1 MSAEERF
8 WLALVA
14 LVLALMTAAWAYGTY
29 CYVQM
34 VRHRRPG
41 VPMLAMLWPA
51 ESLTERGREF
61 RRRVLRSYG
70 AFALLAIALLILNEQ
85 LPS

>member
-1 MSAEERF
+1 MSAEEQF

-14 LVLALMTAAWAYGTY
+14 IVLALMTAAWAYGTY

-41 VPMLAMLWPA
+41 IPMLAMLWPA

-61 RRRVLRSYG
+61 RKGVLRSYA
-70 AFALLAIALLILNEQ
+70 AFGVLALVLLILNEQ
-85 LPS
+85 LPG